1 MAEQGIDL
9 SRYLRHGSIVGENG
23 SDDWQTPKVIYEAL
37 NKRFNSLVMQQPQN
51 RIAIVLDI
59 GQKKMTLY

>member
-23 SDDWQTPKVIYEAL
+23 SDDWQTPRVIYEAL
-37 NKRFNSLVMQQPQN
+37 DLPPR
-51 RIAIVLDI
+51 LDT
-59 GQKKMTLY
+59 TLS

>member
-9 SRYLRHGSIVGENG
+9 SRYLRHGSVVGNG

-37 NKRFNSLVMQQPQN
+37 NKRFQFTRDAVATKQNSHCARYWTKEGLC
-51 RIAIVLDI
+51 
-59 GQKKMTLY
+59 